1 MTPGP
6 SLSLALRVEGGQLFA
21 MLTDFQLL
29 SVQGRCPLPP
39 GPGDD
44 GPAGRP
50 LAATL
55 PAEVAAALDAV
66 GQGSL
71 TVQLTPE
78 LIHLT
83 LEELTCADGHRLG
96 ERLAVVRQLAVP
108 GAPLRPPP
116 DSLPP
121 RLRLWL
127 CPEGLPDAEARHRFA
142 ATLAPR
148 LLLLGPDLPAEDEPV
163 DVIVAPGLALAGPG
177 PAADAAAARVAAGCR
192 PAVPPR
198 LKVLTLGAGEGLLRV
213 ARDHGALAVLSE
225 PALDTIAGWMSAVAR
240 GLAPAEALRRAGPG
254 TQAWH
259 GGSVPLVAA
268 PVATLAPAAPAGA
281 ADGAPEP
288 GAAADHRQITALSFD
303 LVESTALLGRLGVE
317 AYSELLTAL
326 QSRCTAAVE
335 SRGGSVEW
343 RQGDDGSIAWF
354 GLPHAL
360 EDAAVRAADAA
371 LDMLA
376 ACEALPGRPRLRIGI
391 ATGRVAVRRG
401 LPYGTVLHL
410 AARQRAIAEP
420 GAVVVDDASAR
431 LAARRFEFTPL
442 DWSQPLRGLS
452 EAPRLALLARRS
464 DGSVGAPP
472 PSNRFVGRE
481 AELEELADRWERA
494 RRGAVVE
501 LLLHGEAGVG
511 KTRLV
516 REFLARVA
524 GDGGRCVQTRGLP
537 ELQGQAFRTVADA
550 LRQQLGLRVGD
561 SAEAQQEALARA
573 LPPLPGDGEA
583 AATQALLA
591 KLLGVATPAAEVA
604 AHAAQQRS
612 RLLETLPR
620 VLAAWAEQ
628 APLLLVVEDL
638 QWIDPSSAE
647 LLPRLAAAAPAG
659 RLMLLATCRDED
671 GATLPPMAAG
681 VERLALQRLSPA
693 ASRWLIRE
701 IVGETLT
708 PELIDRLAR
717 RGGGVPLFLE
727 ESARLAL
734 ESGGDDPVI
743 QVDSVADAAVP
754 ASLESLLTARLDRLP
769 PRARALAQ
777 LAAVLGREF
786 PQALLDAVAESPDLP
801 PALADAATARER
813 LERSGVL
820 RRFDAGGQRW
830 IGFGHELLR
839 DVAYL
844 SLWQRDRRQLHGVV
858 ADVLDDRF
866 ADAVA
871 AQPDWLAHHLTEA
884 GRLARA
890 VALWERA
897 ARDAAAASAHREA
910 IRHARAALASL
921 RELPASRERDRI
933 ELRLQLLLGGRQ
945 IAAEG
950 YGAAEV
956 QRSYQRAGE
965 LVDSL
970 EDARSRAK
978 VHLGLE
984 AVHVMRG
991 ELARAAEIAQ
1001 RALEAAAGLGDAL
1014 TLLQARWAV
1023 AHVHYHQGDAPRA
1036 VALMDE
1042 CLADYDEALH
1052 RPEAVQDPAVMCL
1065 CYSAWALWELGRG
1078 QDAQARIER
1087 VLAMA
1092 QRLGHRFSQAEA
1104 CGFAASVALFR
1115 GDSARG
1121 LPLAEQA
1128 VALCEESG
1136 FSAWLGHSRIVRG
1149 RLRALQGDATGGLAE
1164 MQAGYRLW
1172 TATGAAITR
1181 PFYLALMAET
1191 RLELG
1196 QPEEAQRL
1204 IDEARQLVA
1213 RSGERYHEAE
1223 LLRLGA
1229 LAALA
1234 LGRGAQ
1240 ASALAAQAAQRARA
1254 QGKHALLLRAAM
1266 AQLDVATAGTRT
1278 PDAAAV
1284 QALAVALQQLPQDD
1298 GGADLRRAR
1307 ALLARWGS
1315 AATAA

>member
-6 SLSLALRVEGGQLFA
+6 ALSLALRLEAGQLFA
-21 MLTDFQLL
+21 VLTDFQLL
-29 SVQGRCPLPP
+29 AVQGRAARPAP
-39 GPGDD
+39 G
-44 GPAGRP
+44 ARP
-50 LAATL
+50 LASVL

-66 GQGSL
+66 AQGSL
-71 TVQLTPE
+71 VLQLTPE
-78 LIHLT
+78 LADLA
-83 LEELTCADGHRLG
+83 LEDALCSDGRRLG
-96 ERLAVVRQLAVP
+96 ERLAIVRQLAVP
-108 GAPLRPPP
+108 GAPVASLREP
-116 DSLPP
+116 LPA

-127 CPEGLPDAEARHRFA
+127 CPEGLADAEARHRFA
-142 ATLAPR
+142 AALAPR
-148 LLLLGPDLPAEDEPV
+148 LLLLGPEPPPDDEPV
-163 DVIVAPGLALAGPG
+163 DVIVAPGLDLATPA
-177 PAADAAAARVAAGCR
+177 AADAVAAWCGR
-192 PAVPPR
+192 LVPPR
-198 LKVLTLGAGEGLLRV
+198 LLVLGPGCGADLLCRV
-213 ARDHGALAVLSE
+213 RDRGALAVLADRGLE
-225 PALDTIAGWMSAVAR
+225 AIAGWLSAVAR

-254 TQAWH
+254 LRLYH
-259 GGSVPLVAA
+259 GGLQPLVAA
-268 PVATLAPAAPAGA
+268 AAATLAPATELGE
-281 ADGAPEP
+281 DGAPEAD
-288 GAAADHRQITALSFD
+288 AAADHRQITALSFD

-317 AYSELLTAL
+317 AYSELLTAV

-360 EDAAVRAADAA
+360 EDAALRAADAA

-376 ACEALPGRPRLRIGI
+376 ATEALPGRPRLRIGI
-391 ATGRVAVRRG
+391 ATGRVAVKRG
-401 LPYGTVLHL
+401 LPFGTVLHL

-442 DWSQPLRGLS
+442 PWNQPLRGLS
-452 EAPRLALLARRS
+452 EPPRLARLARRS
-464 DGSVGAPP
+464 DGSVGAPAP
-472 PSNRFVGRE
+472 ANRFVGRE

-561 SAEAQQEALARA
+561 SAEAQLEALARA
-573 LPPLPGDGEA
+573 LPPLPGAGEA

-591 KLLGVATPAAEVA
+591 KLLGVATPAAEAA

-612 RLLETLPR
+612 RLLEALPR

-671 GATLPPMAAG
+671 GATLPPLPAG

-717 RGGGVPLFLE
+717 RGSGVPLFLE

-734 ESGGDDPVI
+734 ESGGADPVI
-743 QVDSVADAAVP
+743 QVDSVADDAVP
-754 ASLESLLTARLDRLP
+754 PSLESLLTARLDRLP

-786 PQALLDAVAESPDLP
+786 PQALLDAVAESPELP
-801 PALADAATARER
+801 PALADAAAARER

-844 SLWQRDRRQLHGVV
+844 SLWQRDRRQLHGLV

-884 GRLARA
+884 GRHARA

-956 QRSYQRAGE
+956 QRSYHRAGE

-978 VHLGLE
+978 VQLGLE

-1001 RALEAAAGLGDAL
+1001 RALESAAGLGDAL

-1023 AHVHYHQGDAPRA
+1023 AHVHYHQGDAPHA

-1078 QDAQARIER
+1078 LDAQARIER

-1092 QRLGHRFSQAEA
+1092 RRLGHRFSQAEA
-1104 CGFAASVALFR
+1104 CGFAASLALFR

-1121 LPLAEQA
+1121 LPVADEA
-1128 VALCEESG
+1128 VLLCEESG
-1136 FSAWLGHSRIVRG
+1136 FSAWLGHARIVRG
-1149 RLRALQGDATGGLAE
+1149 RLRALQGDATAGLAE

-1181 PFYLALMAET
+1181 PFYLAQMAET

-1204 IDEARQLVA
+1204 LDEARQLVA
-1213 RSGERYHEAE
+1213 RTGERYHEAE

-1240 ASALAAQAAQRARA
+1240 AGSLAAQAAQRARA
-1254 QGKHALLLRAAM
+1254 QGKHALALRAAL
-1266 AQLDVATAGTRT
+1266 AQLDVA
-1278 PDAAAV
+1278 AAAGAPGAA
-1284 QALAVALQQLPQDD
+1284 ALQVLATALQQLPQDD
-1298 GGADLRRAR
+1298 GGADPRRAR
-1307 ALLARWGS
+1307 ALLQRWGPV
-1315 AATAA
+1315 APA

>member
-6 SLSLALRVEGGQLFA
+6 ALSLALRLESGQLFA
-21 MLTDFQLL
+21 VLTDFQLL
-29 SVQGRCPLPP
+29 AVQGRAAWPP
-39 GPGDD
+39 ADTRRT
-44 GPAGRP
+44 AGC
-50 LAATL
+50 L
-55 PAEVAAALDAV
+55 PAEVASALEGVA
-66 GQGSL
+66 QGSL
-71 TVQLTPE
+71 IVQLTPE
-78 LIHLT
+78 LNDIALEDT
-83 LEELTCADGHRLG
+83 LGADGRRLG
-96 ERLAVVRQLAVP
+96 ERLAVLRQLAVP
-108 GAPLRPPP
+108 GAPVVPAREP
-116 DSLPP
+116 LPA

-127 CPEGLPDAEARHRFA
+127 APEGLADAEARHRFA

-148 LLLLGPDLPAEDEPV
+148 LMLLGPEAPADDEPL
-163 DVIVAPGLALAGPG
+163 DVVVALGLDPADPG
-177 PAADAAAARVAAGCR
+177 AAEAVAAWCGR
-192 PAVPPR
+192 LVPPR
-198 LKVLTLGAGEGLLRV
+198 LLVLGPGWDAALLCRV
-213 ARDHGALAVLSE
+213 RDRGALAVL
-225 PALDTIAGWMSAVAR
+225 AACGLDTVAGWLSAVAR
-240 GLAPAEALRRAGPG
+240 GLPPAEALRRAGPG
-254 TQAWH
+254 LRLYH
-259 GGSVPLVAA
+259 GGLQPLVAA
-268 PVATLAPAAPAGA
+268 ATATLAPAAAEARDEAVSEVDAG
-281 ADGAPEP
+281 
-288 GAAADHRQITALSFD
+288 ADHRQITALSFD
-303 LVESTALLGRLGVE
+303 LVGSTALLGRLGVE
-317 AYSELLTAL
+317 AYSELLTAVQL
-326 QSRCTAAVE
+326 RCTAAVE

-401 LPYGTVLHL
+401 LPFGTVLHV

-442 DWSQPLRGLS
+442 PWNQPLRGLS
-452 EAPRLALLARRS
+452 EPPRLARLARRS
-464 DGSVGAPP
+464 DGSVGAPA

-494 RRGAVVE
+494 RRGGVVE

-550 LRQQLGLRVGD
+550 LRQQLGLRLGD
-561 SAEAQQEALARA
+561 SAEAQLEALARA
-573 LPPLPGDGEA
+573 LPPLAGGGEA
-583 AATQALLA
+583 AATLA
-591 KLLGVATPAAEVA
+591 QLLGVAAPGADSM
-604 AHAAQQRS
+604 AHAAPQRT
-612 RLLETLPR
+612 RLLELLPR
-620 VLAAWAEQ
+620 LLAAWAEQ

-671 GATLPPMAAG
+671 GATLPPLPAAM
-681 VERLALQRLSPA
+681 ERMPLQRLSPA

-701 IVGETLT
+701 IVGDTLT
-708 PELIDRLAR
+708 PDWIDRLAR

-743 QVDSVADAAVP
+743 QVDSVADDAVP

-786 PQALLDAVAESPDLP
+786 PQALLDAVAESTELP
-801 PALADAATARER
+801 PTLADAAAARER

-844 SLWQRDRRQLHGVV
+844 SLWQRDRRQLHGLV

-884 GRLARA
+884 GRHARA

-970 EDARSRAK
+970 DDARSRAK
-978 VHLGLE
+978 VQLGLE

-1001 RALEAAAGLGDAL
+1001 RALEAAASLGDPL

-1078 QDAQARIER
+1078 HDAQARIER

-1121 LPLAEQA
+1121 LPLADEA

-1136 FSAWLGHSRIVRG
+1136 FSAWLGHARIVRG

-1181 PFYLALMAET
+1181 PFYLAQMAET

-1204 IDEARQLVA
+1204 LDEARQLVA

-1240 ASALAAQAAQRARA
+1240 AESLAAQAGQRARQ
-1254 QGKHALLLRAAM
+1254 QGKHALALRAAM
-1266 AQLDVATAGTRT
+1266 AQLDVAAAAGTPAT
-1278 PDAAAV
+1278 QAV
-1284 QALAVALQQLPQDD
+1284 HTLATALQQLPQDD
-1298 GGADLRRAR
+1298 GGADARRAR
-1307 ALLARWGS
+1307 ALLARWGAV
-1315 AATAA
+1315 AAA